1 MNMADKLRMKVVDK
15 YWMNEYRLFFVN
27 DNFGSRNGIERNKI
41 LSSFNIVKHIHI
53 DPSRNFLNQSYIN
66 ESVITPSKMAI
77 LFDDDCVVP
86 IEPEDTIQICFPHN
100 ETTFIELTSHYL
112 YSTEEEDFMSH
123 YIKTRHSKLYNLI
136 NLISSIT
143 DPRNKYVSVMYKI
156 RFIKTSKISILYD
169 ELSFN
174 RPHKKIINDNNFDNM
189 SYDDDIIIA
198 PLKTKKVK
206 KSKYKKTKKQSIQNE
221 GSIPDE
227 IIDTIPPTIYEPT
240 ELTYIP
246 KSRQDYF
253 RRAYI
258 KASQSKVE
266 ITDDNIY
273 NGSVFTKRVYILW
286 GNIHISFN
294 MKWYFSSE
302 NMNDIIIL
310 LNDLYKKESRFRIQ
324 VNYYKNI
331 LITHPLHYDDEYGN
345 IGNHFTGFFADN
357 EGVEKTKT
365 LHFYV
370 VKNMITTITF
380 SEYSKIEE
388 FV

>member
-1 MNMADKLRMKVVDK
+1 MNMADKLRAKVVDK
-15 YWMNEYRLFFVN
+15 YWTNEYKLFFAN
-27 DNFGSRNGIERNKI
+27 DNFGPMLGIERNKI
-41 LSSFNIVKHIHI
+41 LSSFNIVKDIHI
-53 DPSRNFLNQSYIN
+53 DPSRNYLNQSYIN
-66 ESVITPSKMAI
+66 ESVITPSRMAI

-86 IEPEDTIQICFPHN
+86 IEPEHSIQIIFPHN
-100 ETTFIELTSHYL
+100 ETTLLELTSHYL

-143 DPRNKYVSVMYKI
+143 DPRNKYVSVMYKF
-156 RFIKTSKISILYD
+156 RFITTSKISILYND
-169 ELSFN
+169 LSFN
-174 RPHKKIINDNNFDNM
+174 RPYEKIINDSKFDNM

-206 KSKYKKTKKQSIQNE
+206 KSKYKKTKKQYSPSDVE
-221 GSIPDE
+221 HEIP
-227 IIDTIPPTIYEPT
+227 ITCNEPT
-240 ELTYIP
+240 NPVEVLTYIP
-246 KSRQDYF
+246 KSRQEYF

-258 KASQSKVE
+258 KASQSKVV
-266 ITDDNIY
+266 ISDDNIY

-310 LNDLYKKESRFRIQ
+310 LNDLYKRESRFRTQ

-345 IGNHFTGFFADN
+345 IGNHFTGFFADD
-357 EGVEKTKT
+357 EGIEKTKT

-370 VKNMITTITF
+370 VKDMITTITF
-380 SEYSKIEE
+380 NENSQIGE